1 MSQFLVLYVP
11 VHTKS
16 TVNLDTA
23 SEPRMCPHVRV
34 PGIILLISCIF
45 VFEMAE
51 SASLVYEAQFAVR
64 LTLAVRKVT
73 KEQ

>member
-34 PGIILLISCIF
+34 PGIILLI
-45 VFEMAE
+45 MAE